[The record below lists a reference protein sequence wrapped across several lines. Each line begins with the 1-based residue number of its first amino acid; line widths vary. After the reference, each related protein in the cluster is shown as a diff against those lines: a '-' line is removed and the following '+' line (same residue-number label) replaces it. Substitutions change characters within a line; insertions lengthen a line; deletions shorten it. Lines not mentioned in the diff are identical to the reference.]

1 MARYF
6 FDLNDGSDIPDEI
19 GREIAD
25 LAALR
30 REALRVM
37 TSLTAAEAEDA
48 KDTTLVMTVRDE
60 AGRTPLKVRLVCQV
74 EEF

>member
-60 AGRTPLKVRLVCQV
+60 AGGTPLRVRLVCQV
-74 EEF
+74 EEL